1 MTHWNPENEST
12 LEKYNGNWK
21 MKHTMKNTNCNWKNA
36 IETGKLK
43 NWTWRY
49 NGNIEGEKR
58 NTRRRIQTATE
69 KNAIETGKLKNRTWR
84 YNGNIEEYNG
94 NWTETLKKTMKPRK
108 KSHWELKIE
117 NWKCFFGCMGFLCI
131 FLWKYLMPFSLRM
144 KILTSFLVWHG
155 LPLACCSMLPK
166 RKGGMQQSNAKRNV
180 ELCHQQPIMCAS
192 ERITA
197 I

>member
-69 KNAIETGKLKNRTWR
+69 KNAIETGKLKTRTWR

-117 NWKCFFGCMGFLCI
+117 NWKCFFGLYGI
-131 FLWKYLMPFSLRM
+131 FMHFFMEISDA
-144 KILTSFLVWHG
+144 ILIENEDINLIFGVARVASG
-155 LPLACCSMLPK
+155 LLQHA
-166 RKGGMQQSNAKRNV
+166 A
-180 ELCHQQPIMCAS
+180 EE
-192 ERITA
+192 ERRDA
-197 I
+197 AEQR